1 MSKHIFQRVLALS
14 PHTDDIEFG
23 CGATLSR
30 LRDAGATVLSIAFSA
45 AEESVPYGFPK
56 DILRTEFISA
66 HGELGIPPDQCRAL
80 TFRVRHFPKYRQEI
94 LEELVKLNKCY
105 EPDLVLIPST
115 TDTHQDH
122 KTIAE
127 EAYRAFKR
135 TSIWAY
141 EVPWNQPVSRL
152 NGFFSIDEKDLNRKL
167 AAIASYKSQQHRT
180 YVSPDFVRSLAVV
193 RGSQIGSELAE
204 AFEVVKQIHR
214 YY

>member
-1 MSKHIFQRVLALS
+1 MSTNNFKRVLALS

-23 CGATLSR
+23 CGATVAR
-30 LRDAGATVLSIAFSA
+30 LRESDANVLSIAFSA
-45 AEESVPYGFPK
+45 AEESVPDGFPK

-66 HGELGIPPDQCRAL
+66 HGELGIPPENCRAL
-80 TFRVRHFPKYRQEI
+80 TFPVRHFPKYRQEI

-105 EPDLVLIPST
+105 EPDLVLVPST

-152 NGFFSIDEKDLNRKL
+152 NGYFSIDEKDLKRKL
-167 AAIASYKSQQHRT
+167 AAIAAYKSQKHRT
-180 YVSPDFVRSLAVV
+180 YVSPDFIRSLAVV
-193 RGSQIGSELAE
+193 RGSQIGVEMAE

>member
-1 MSKHIFQRVLALS
+1 MYKHNFQRVLALS

-30 LRDAGATVLSIAFSA
+30 LHDSGATVLSIAFSA
-45 AEESVPYGFPK
+45 AEESVPDTFPK

-66 HGELGIPPDQCRAL
+66 HGELGITPDQCRVL
-80 TFRVRHFPKYRQEI
+80 TFPVRHFPRYRQEI

-105 EPDLVLIPST
+105 EPDLVLVPST

-127 EAYRAFKR
+127 EAYRAFKK
-135 TSIWAY
+135 TSMWAY

-152 NGFFSIDEKDLNRKL
+152 NGFFSIHEKDLNRKL

-204 AFEVVKQIHR
+204 AFEVVKHIYR
-214 YY
+214 FY

>member
-45 AEESVPYGFPK
+45 AEESVPDGFPK

-105 EPDLVLIPST
+105 EPNLVLVPST

-141 EVPWNQPVSRL
+141 EVPWNQQVSRL

-204 AFEVVKQIHR
+204 AFEVVKHIHR